1 MIKLFIMDVDG
12 TLTDGSIYISPDGE
26 CLKAFNVKDGYGINK
41 LKKYGII
48 PIIITGRKSRIVV
61 RRANELGIEKLF
73 QGIDDKKAKI
83 HELAKEYECKY
94 DPLSGKYIDVAYI
107 GDDENDIGAIQVCGC
122 TGCPGDAVG
131 TVKNEV
137 DFIADKQGGK
147 GAVREFIE
155 YILQHAIG

>member
-26 CLKAFNVKDGYGINK
+26 CMKAFNVKDGHGIKK

-48 PIIITGRKSRIVV
+48 PIIITGRNSQIAV
-61 RRANELGIEKLF
+61 RRANELGIDGLF
-73 QGIDDKKAKI
+73 QGIDDKRAKV
-83 HELAKEYECKY
+83 HELAKEYGCKY
-94 DPLSGKYIDVAYI
+94 DSLSGKYIDIAYI
-107 GDDENDIGAIQVCGC
+107 GDDENDIGAMQVCGC
-122 TGCPGDAVG
+122 AGCPEDAVE
-131 TVKNEV
+131 TVKSEV